1 MLRIKICF
9 LGLFFMLIVKG
20 QDAEA
25 FNKIYVKT
33 YLETSQ
39 KDFKK
44 ALAISDSLFNISQT
58 PLLQTK
64 SLMLSATLYQQ
75 VHDLKRSVD
84 YALKAEKIIEQTSDA
99 SWNTRVLGFLSTQ
112 YRLLGLFNKSRV
124 YSEKAL
130 EYAGKIENKEA
141 ASSAKGLVSQ
151 ELAYYNIEV
160 QKYHKAIKNIE
171 TSQRY
176 FESISQNKDFMTAG
190 NKQLL
195 GLCYYNLG
203 DTGRSLKYYNEALAL
218 LKDGPENYLTGIV
231 YSGIA
236 EVYMKTDEL
245 DKAKIY
251 LDKAVN
257 IADKSEYLQLKKEV
271 YKRTQEYYSKVQDIE
286 NLRKI
291 NDKKDVVEEKISKKT
306 NAFINNAYV
315 QLENNN
321 IKTKETGS
329 LKNVLILMAGLG
341 ILCGTLIF
349 TLYRRRQAQQ
359 LARMQH
365 ILDQHRKRQK
375 ESYTSLTLS
384 APEHNAVK
392 GKSLQQIM
400 PPETEDALLEALQKF
415 EKHQLYKD
423 KNASLSY
430 VASYMETNTKYLS
443 YIIKKHRQKD
453 FTNYINELR
462 VNYIIEKLT
471 TDPVYRQY
479 KISVLAD
486 EAGFSSHSKFATIF
500 KNITDVSPSYFINYI
515 NQKKI

>member
-1 MLRIKICF
+1 
-9 LGLFFMLIVKG
+9 MLIVKG

-44 ALAISDSLFNISQT
+44 ALAVSDSLFNISQT

-75 VHDLKRSVD
+75 THDLKRSVD
-84 YALKAEKIIEQTSDA
+84 YALRAEKIIEQTNDA

-112 YRLLGLFNKSRV
+112 YRLLGLFDKSRV

-130 EYAGKIENKEA
+130 EYAGKIENQEA

-151 ELAYYNIEV
+151 ELAYYNIAV
-160 QKYHKAIKNIE
+160 QKYQKAIESIE
-171 TSQRY
+171 ASQRY
-176 FESISQNKDFMTAG
+176 FDNITQNKDFMTAG

-203 DTGRSLKYYNEALAL
+203 DSGRSLKYYNEALTL
-218 LKDGPENYLTGIV
+218 LKGEPENYLTGIV

-245 DKAKIY
+245 DKAKEY
-251 LDKAVN
+251 LDKAMK

-291 NDKKDVVEEKISKKT
+291 NDKKDVVEDKISKKT
-306 NAFINNAYV
+306 DAFINNAYV

-329 LKNVLILMAGLG
+329 LKNIAILMAGLG
-341 ILCGTLIF
+341 ILCGILIF
-349 TLYRRRQAQQ
+349 TFYRRRQKQQ

-365 ILDQHRKRQK
+365 ILDQHKKKQK
-375 ESYTSLTLS
+375 ESYVTLNLS
-384 APEHNAVK
+384 APEHIAAK
-392 GKSLQQIM
+392 EKSTQMM
-400 PPETEDALLEALQKF
+400 PPETEDALLEALYKF
-415 EKHQLYKD
+415 EKLQLYKD

-453 FTNYINELR
+453 FTSYINELR
-462 VNYIIEKLT
+462 VDYIIEKLM

-500 KNITDVSPSYFINYI
+500 KNITDVSPSHFINYI
-515 NQKKI
+515 SQKKI

>member
-9 LGLFFMLIVKG
+9 LGLFFTLLVKG

-44 ALAISDSLFNISQT
+44 ALAVSDSLFNISQT

-75 VHDLKRSVD
+75 THDLKKSVD
-84 YALKAEKIIEQTSDA
+84 YALKAEKIIEQTNDA

-112 YRLLGLFNKSRV
+112 YRLLGLYSKSRT

-130 EYAGKIENKEA
+130 EYADKIENPEA
-141 ASSAKGLVSQ
+141 ANSAKGLVSQ
-151 ELAYYNIEV
+151 ELAYYNIAVKKYHEAIGNIEAS
-160 QKYHKAIKNIE
+160 QKYFDN
-171 TSQRY
+171 
-176 FESISQNKDFMTAG
+176 ISQNKGFMMAG

-203 DTGRSLKYYNEALAL
+203 DTDLSLKYYNEALAL
-218 LKDGPENYLTGIV
+218 LKNSPENYLNGII

-236 EVYMKTDEL
+236 EVYMKTSEL
-245 DKAKIY
+245 DKAKQY
-251 LDKAVN
+251 LDKAVK

-271 YKRTQEYYSKVQDIE
+271 YKRTQEYYGKVRDIE

-291 NDKKDVVEEKISKKT
+291 NDKKDIVEEKISRK
-306 NAFINNAYV
+306 NDAFINNAYV

-321 IKTKETGS
+321 IKTKETAS
-329 LKNVLILMAGLG
+329 VKNIAILIVGVG
-341 ILCGTLIF
+341 ILCGILFF
-349 TLYRRRQAQQ
+349 TFY
-359 LARMQH
+359 
-365 ILDQHRKRQK
+365 RKRQK
-375 ESYTSLTLS
+375 QYLTRIQNILEEHKKRQKVSYMSLNSS
-384 APEHNAVK
+384 APEHNAMK
-392 GKSLQQIM
+392 EKNIQMM
-400 PPETEDALLEALQKF
+400 PPETENTLLEALYKF
-415 EKHQLYKD
+415 EKSQLYKD

-453 FTNYINELR
+453 FTNYINQLR
-462 VNYIIEKLT
+462 VDYIIEKLT

-500 KNITDVSPSYFINYI
+500 KNITDVSPSHFINYI
-515 NQKKI
+515 NQKKN

>member
-1 MLRIKICF
+1 
-9 LGLFFMLIVKG
+9 MLIVKG
-20 QDAEA
+20 QDPEA

-44 ALAISDSLFNISQT
+44 ALVVSDSLFNISQT

-75 VHDLKRSVD
+75 THDLKRSVD
-84 YALKAEKIIEQTSDA
+84 YALRAEKIIEQTNDA

-112 YRLLGLFNKSRV
+112 YRLLGLFDRSRV

-130 EYAGKIENKEA
+130 EYAGKIENQEA

-151 ELAYYNIEV
+151 ELAYYNIAV
-160 QKYHKAIKNIE
+160 QKYQKAIENIE
-171 TSQRY
+171 ASQRY
-176 FESISQNKDFMTAG
+176 FDNITQNKDFMTAG

-203 DTGRSLKYYNEALAL
+203 DSGRSLKYYNEALTL
-218 LKDGPENYLTGIV
+218 LKGGPENYLTGIV

-245 DKAKIY
+245 DKAKEY
-251 LDKAVN
+251 LDKAVK

-291 NDKKDVVEEKISKKT
+291 NDKKDVVEDKISKKT
-306 NAFINNAYV
+306 DAFINNAYV

-329 LKNVLILMAGLG
+329 LKNIAILMAGLG
-341 ILCGTLIF
+341 ILCGILIF
-349 TLYRRRQAQQ
+349 TFYRRRQKQQ
-359 LARMQH
+359 LSRMQH
-365 ILDQHRKRQK
+365 ILDQHKKKQK
-375 ESYTSLTLS
+375 ESYVTLNLS
-384 APEHNAVK
+384 APEHIAAK
-392 GKSLQQIM
+392 EKSTQMM
-400 PPETEDALLEALQKF
+400 PPETEDALLEALYKF
-415 EKHQLYKD
+415 EKLQLYKD

-453 FTNYINELR
+453 FTSYINELR
-462 VNYIIEKLT
+462 VDYIIEKLM

-500 KNITDVSPSYFINYI
+500 KNITDVSPSHFINYI
-515 NQKKI
+515 SQKKI

>member
-1 MLRIKICF
+1 MLKIKICF
-9 LGLFFMLIVKG
+9 LGLFLMLIVKG

-44 ALAISDSLFNISQT
+44 AVAISDSLFNISQT

-75 VHDLKRSVD
+75 THDLKRSVD
-84 YALKAEKIIEQTSDA
+84 YALRAEKIIEQTSDA

-112 YRLLGLFNKSRV
+112 YRLLGLFNKSRT

-151 ELAYYNIEV
+151 ELAYYNIAV
-160 QKYHKAIKNIE
+160 QKYRKAIKNIE
-171 TSQRY
+171 ASQKY
-176 FESISQNKDFMTAG
+176 FDNISQNKDFMTAG

-203 DTGRSLKYYNEALAL
+203 NTERSLKYYNDALTL
-218 LKDGPENYLTGIV
+218 LKNGPENYLTGIV

-251 LDKAVN
+251 LDKAVK

-291 NDKKDVVEEKISKKT
+291 SDKKDVVEDKISKKT
-306 NAFINNAYV
+306 DAFINNAYV

-329 LKNVLILMAGLG
+329 LKNIVILMTGLG
-341 ILCGTLIF
+341 ILCGILVF
-349 TLYRRRQAQQ
+349 TFYRRRQKQQ
-359 LARMQH
+359 LTRMQH
-365 ILDQHRKRQK
+365 ILNQHRKRQK
-375 ESYTSLTLS
+375 KSYTSLNS
-384 APEHNAVK
+384 VAPEHSAAKEK
-392 GKSLQQIM
+392 GTQMM
-400 PPETEDALLEALQKF
+400 PPETEDALLESLRKF
-415 EKHQLYKD
+415 EKQQLYKD

-462 VNYIIEKLT
+462 VDYIIEKLT

-500 KNITDVSPSYFINYI
+500 KNITDVSPSHFINYI
-515 NQKKI
+515 SQKKI

>member
-1 MLRIKICF
+1 MKICF

-44 ALAISDSLFNISQT
+44 ALVVSDSLFNISQT

-75 VHDLKRSVD
+75 THDLKRSVD
-84 YALKAEKIIEQTSDA
+84 YALKAEKIIEQTNDA

-112 YRLLGLFNKSRV
+112 YRLLGLFDKSRV

-130 EYAGKIENKEA
+130 EYAGKIENQEA

-151 ELAYYNIEV
+151 ELAYYNIAV
-160 QKYHKAIKNIE
+160 QKYQKAIENIE
-171 TSQRY
+171 ASQRY
-176 FESISQNKDFMTAG
+176 FDNITQNKDFMTAG

-203 DTGRSLKYYNEALAL
+203 DTGRSLKYYNEALML
-218 LKDGPENYLTGIV
+218 LKGGPENYLTGIV

-245 DKAKIY
+245 DKAKEY
-251 LDKAVN
+251 LDKAVK

-291 NDKKDVVEEKISKKT
+291 NDKKDVVEDKISKKT
-306 NAFINNAYV
+306 DAFINNAYV

-321 IKTKETGS
+321 IKTKEAGS
-329 LKNVLILMAGLG
+329 LKNIAILMAGLG
-341 ILCGTLIF
+341 ILCGILIF
-349 TLYRRRQAQQ
+349 TFYRRRQKQQ

-365 ILDQHRKRQK
+365 ILDQHKKKQK
-375 ESYTSLTLS
+375 ESYVTLNLS
-384 APEHNAVK
+384 APEHIAAK
-392 GKSLQQIM
+392 EKSTQMM
-400 PPETEDALLEALQKF
+400 PPETEDALLEALYKF
-415 EKHQLYKD
+415 EKLQLYKD

-453 FTNYINELR
+453 FTSYINELR
-462 VNYIIEKLT
+462 VDYIIEKLM

-500 KNITDVSPSYFINYI
+500 KNITDVSPSHFINYI
-515 NQKKI
+515 SQKKI

>member
-20 QDAEA
+20 QDPEA

-44 ALAISDSLFNISQT
+44 ALVVSDSLFNISQT

-75 VHDLKRSVD
+75 THDLKRSVD
-84 YALKAEKIIEQTSDA
+84 YALRAEKIIEQTNDA

-112 YRLLGLFNKSRV
+112 YRLLGLFDRSRV

-130 EYAGKIENKEA
+130 EYAGKIENQEA

-151 ELAYYNIEV
+151 ELAYYNIAV
-160 QKYHKAIKNIE
+160 QKYQKAIENIE
-171 TSQRY
+171 ASQRY
-176 FESISQNKDFMTAG
+176 FDNITQNKDFMTAG

-203 DTGRSLKYYNEALAL
+203 DSGRSLKYYNEALTL
-218 LKDGPENYLTGIV
+218 LKGGPENYLTGIV

-245 DKAKIY
+245 DKAKEY
-251 LDKAVN
+251 LDKAVK

-291 NDKKDVVEEKISKKT
+291 NDKKDVVEDKISKKT
-306 NAFINNAYV
+306 DAFINNAYV

-329 LKNVLILMAGLG
+329 LKNIAILMAGLG
-341 ILCGTLIF
+341 ILCGILIF
-349 TLYRRRQAQQ
+349 TFYRRRQKQQ
-359 LARMQH
+359 LSRMQH
-365 ILDQHRKRQK
+365 ILDQHKKKQK
-375 ESYTSLTLS
+375 ESYVTLNLS
-384 APEHNAVK
+384 APEHIAAK
-392 GKSLQQIM
+392 EKSTQMM
-400 PPETEDALLEALQKF
+400 PPETEDALLEALYKF
-415 EKHQLYKD
+415 EKLQLYKD

-453 FTNYINELR
+453 FTSYINELR
-462 VNYIIEKLT
+462 VDYIIEKLM

-500 KNITDVSPSYFINYI
+500 KNITDVSPSHFINYI
-515 NQKKI
+515 SQKKI

>member
-1 MLRIKICF
+1 MLKIKICF
-9 LGLFFMLIVKG
+9 LSLFLTLIVKG

-44 ALAISDSLFNISQT
+44 ALAVSDSLFNISQT

-75 VHDLKRSVD
+75 THDLKRSVD

-112 YRLLGLFNKSRV
+112 YRLLGLFNKSRT

-151 ELAYYNIEV
+151 ELAYYNIAI
-160 QKYHKAIKNIE
+160 QKYQKAIKNIE
-171 TSQRY
+171 SSQKY
-176 FESISQNKDFMTAG
+176 FDNISQNKDFMTAG

-195 GLCYYNLG
+195 GLCYYNLK
-203 DTGRSLKYYNEALAL
+203 DTERSLKYYNEALTL

-245 DKAKIY
+245 DKAKEY
-251 LDKAVN
+251 LDKAVK

-271 YKRTQEYYSKVQDIE
+271 YKRTQEYYSKVKDIE

-306 NAFINNAYV
+306 DAFINNAYV

-329 LKNVLILMAGLG
+329 LKNIAILMFGLG
-341 ILCGTLIF
+341 ILCGILIF
-349 TLYRRRQAQQ
+349 TFYRRRQKQQ
-359 LARMQH
+359 LVRMQY
-365 ILDQHRKRQK
+365 ILDQYKKRQK
-375 ESYTSLTLS
+375 ESYASLNSS
-384 APEHNAVK
+384 APEHSAAK
-392 GKSLQQIM
+392 EKSTQMM
-400 PPETEDALLEALQKF
+400 PPETESALLEALHKF
-415 EKHQLYKD
+415 EKQQLYKD

-453 FTNYINELR
+453 FTSYINELR
-462 VNYIIEKLT
+462 VDYIIEKLT
-471 TDPVYRQY
+471 TDPIYRQY

-500 KNITDVSPSYFINYI
+500 KNITDVSPSHFINYI
-515 NQKKI
+515 NQKKV

>member
-44 ALAISDSLFNISQT
+44 ALVVSDSLFNISQT

-75 VHDLKRSVD
+75 THDLKRSVD
-84 YALKAEKIIEQTSDA
+84 YALKAEKIIEQTNDA

-112 YRLLGLFNKSRV
+112 YRLLGLFDKSRV

-130 EYAGKIENKEA
+130 EYAGKIENQEA

-151 ELAYYNIEV
+151 ELAYYNIAV
-160 QKYHKAIKNIE
+160 QKYQKAIENIE
-171 TSQRY
+171 ASQRY
-176 FESISQNKDFMTAG
+176 FDNITQNKDFMIAG

-203 DTGRSLKYYNEALAL
+203 DTVRSLKYYNEALML
-218 LKDGPENYLTGIV
+218 LKGGPENYLTGIV

-245 DKAKIY
+245 DKAKEY
-251 LDKAVN
+251 LDKAVK

-291 NDKKDVVEEKISKKT
+291 NDKKDVVEDKISKKT
-306 NAFINNAYV
+306 DAFINNAYV
-315 QLENNN
+315 QLENDN

-329 LKNVLILMAGLG
+329 LKNIAILMAGLG
-341 ILCGTLIF
+341 ILCGILIF
-349 TLYRRRQAQQ
+349 TFYRRRQKQQ

-365 ILDQHRKRQK
+365 ILDQHKKKQK
-375 ESYTSLTLS
+375 ESYVTLNLS
-384 APEHNAVK
+384 APEHIAAK
-392 GKSLQQIM
+392 EKSTQMM
-400 PPETEDALLEALQKF
+400 PPETEDALLEALYKF
-415 EKHQLYKD
+415 EKLQLYKD

-453 FTNYINELR
+453 FTSYINELR
-462 VNYIIEKLT
+462 VDYIIEKLM

-500 KNITDVSPSYFINYI
+500 KNITDVSPSHFINYI
-515 NQKKI
+515 SQKKI

>member
-1 MLRIKICF
+1 
-9 LGLFFMLIVKG
+9 MLIVKG

-44 ALAISDSLFNISQT
+44 ALAVSDSLFNISQT

-75 VHDLKRSVD
+75 THDLKRSVD
-84 YALKAEKIIEQTSDA
+84 YALKAEKIIEQTNDA

-112 YRLLGLFNKSRV
+112 YRLLGLFDKSRV

-130 EYAGKIENKEA
+130 EYAGKIENQEA

-151 ELAYYNIEV
+151 ELAYYNIAV
-160 QKYHKAIKNIE
+160 QKYQKAIENIE
-171 TSQRY
+171 ASQRY
-176 FESISQNKDFMTAG
+176 FDNITQNKDFMIAG

-203 DTGRSLKYYNEALAL
+203 DSGRSLKYYNEALML
-218 LKDGPENYLTGIV
+218 LKGGPENYLTGIV

-245 DKAKIY
+245 DKAKEY
-251 LDKAVN
+251 LDKAVK

-271 YKRTQEYYSKVQDIE
+271 YKRTQGYYSKVQDIE

-291 NDKKDVVEEKISKKT
+291 NDKKDVVEDKISKKT
-306 NAFINNAYV
+306 DAFINNAYV

-321 IKTKETGS
+321 IKTKEAGS
-329 LKNVLILMAGLG
+329 LKNIAILMAGLG
-341 ILCGTLIF
+341 ILCGILIF
-349 TLYRRRQAQQ
+349 TFYRRRQKLQ

-365 ILDQHRKRQK
+365 ILDQHKKKQK
-375 ESYTSLTLS
+375 ESYVTLNLS
-384 APEHNAVK
+384 APEHIAAK
-392 GKSLQQIM
+392 EKSTQMM
-400 PPETEDALLEALQKF
+400 PPETEDALLEALYKF
-415 EKHQLYKD
+415 EKQQLYKD

-453 FTNYINELR
+453 FTSYINELR
-462 VNYIIEKLT
+462 VDYIIEKLM

-500 KNITDVSPSYFINYI
+500 KNITDVSPSHFINYI
-515 NQKKI
+515 SQKKI

>member
-1 MLRIKICF
+1 
-9 LGLFFMLIVKG
+9 MLIVKG

-44 ALAISDSLFNISQT
+44 ALAVSDSLFNISQT

-75 VHDLKRSVD
+75 THDLKRSVD
-84 YALKAEKIIEQTSDA
+84 YALKAEKIIEQTNDA

-112 YRLLGLFNKSRV
+112 YRLLGLFDKSRV

-130 EYAGKIENKEA
+130 EYAGKIENQEA

-151 ELAYYNIEV
+151 ELAYYNIAV
-160 QKYHKAIKNIE
+160 QKYQKAIENIE
-171 TSQRY
+171 ASQRY
-176 FESISQNKDFMTAG
+176 FDNITQNKDFMTAG

-203 DTGRSLKYYNEALAL
+203 DSGRSLKYYNEALML
-218 LKDGPENYLTGIV
+218 LKGGPENYLTGIV

-245 DKAKIY
+245 DKAKEY
-251 LDKAVN
+251 LDKAVK

-291 NDKKDVVEEKISKKT
+291 NDKKDIVEDKISKKT
-306 NAFINNAYV
+306 DAFINNAYV

-329 LKNVLILMAGLG
+329 LKNIAILMAGLG
-341 ILCGTLIF
+341 ILCGILIF
-349 TLYRRRQAQQ
+349 TFYRRRQKQQ

-365 ILDQHRKRQK
+365 ILDQHKKKQK
-375 ESYTSLTLS
+375 ESYVTLNLS
-384 APEHNAVK
+384 APEHIAAK
-392 GKSLQQIM
+392 EKSTQMM
-400 PPETEDALLEALQKF
+400 PTETEDALLEALYKF
-415 EKHQLYKD
+415 EKQQLYKD

-453 FTNYINELR
+453 FTSYINELR
-462 VNYIIEKLT
+462 VDYIIEKLM

-500 KNITDVSPSYFINYI
+500 KNITDVSPSHFINYI
-515 NQKKI
+515 SQKKI